1 MEIIKTVEKLMDV
14 AVRERATGKS
24 IGMVPTMGA
33 LHEGHLSLIRRA
45 HEENDVVFCSIFVN
59 PVQFNNAEDL
69 EKYPRTLEADVQL
82 IGDLADYVF
91 APSVEEV
98 FPVAPTEVYDFGTV
112 ANVMEGA
119 ARPGHFN
126 GVGVIVRRLLEWVR
140 PHKAY
145 FGEKDYQQIAVIR
158 EMCAQC
164 RILAEIVPCPIVRE
178 PNGLAMSS
186 RNRRLSA
193 HEFETAANIHRIL
206 EESKKFNS
214 LQEIKQFVE
223 TEIAKIPEFQLD
235 YFELAD
241 AKTLLTA
248 KTLDNPNG
256 VMGFITVYVGPVR
269 LIDNVRYQTMTR

>member
-14 AVRERATGKS
+14 AVRERAAGKS

-69 EKYPRTLEADVQL
+69 EKYPRTLEADVKL

-214 LQEIKQFVE
+214 LQEIQQFVE
-223 TEIAKIPEFQLD
+223 TEIAKVPEFQLD

-248 KTLDNPNG
+248 ETLDNPNG

-269 LIDNVRYQTMTR
+269 LIDNVKY

>member
-1 MEIIKTVEKLMDV
+1 MKIINTVEKLMET
-14 AVRERATGKS
+14 AVRERAAGKS

-45 HEENDVVFCSIFVN
+45 HEENDVVFCSI
-59 PVQFNNAEDL
+59 
-69 EKYPRTLEADVQL
+69 
-82 IGDLADYVF
+82 
-91 APSVEEV
+91 S
-98 FPVAPTEVYDFGTV
+98 

-126 GVGVIVRRLLEWVR
+126 GVGVIVRRLLEWTR

-186 RNRRLSA
+186 RNRRLSE

-206 EESKKFNS
+206 EESKKLHS
-214 LQEIKQFVE
+214 VPEIQQFVE

-235 YFELAD
+235 YFEIAD
-241 AKTLLTA
+241 AKTLLSTD
-248 KTLDNPNG
+248 TLDNPNG

-269 LIDNVRYQTMTR
+269 LIDNIRY

>member
-1 MEIIKTVEKLMDV
+1 MRIINTVEELINT
-14 AVRERATGKS
+14 AVRERAAGKT

-45 HEENDVVFCSIFVN
+45 QEEIDVVFCSIFVN

-69 EKYPRTLEADVQL
+69 EKYPRTLEADVKL

-91 APSVEEV
+91 APTVEEV

-126 GVGVIVRRLLEWVR
+126 GVGVIVRRLLDWVR

-158 EMCAQC
+158 EMCRQC
-164 RILAEIVPCPIVRE
+164 RILTEVIPCPIVRE

-186 RNRRLSA
+186 RNRRLSE
-193 HEFETAANIHRIL
+193 HEFETSANIHRIL
-206 EESKKFNS
+206 EASKQYKTA
-214 LQEIKQFVE
+214 QEIKAFVE
-223 TEIAKIPEFQLD
+223 SEIAKVPEFQLD

-241 AKTLLTA
+241 AETLLTA
-248 KTLDNPNG
+248 DTLDNPHG

-269 LIDNVRYQTMTR
+269 LIENVRY

>member
-1 MEIIKTVEKLMDV
+1 MKIINTVEELIET
-14 AVRERATGKS
+14 AVRERAAGKS

-69 EKYPRTLEADVQL
+69 AKYPRTLEADVQL

-91 APSVEEV
+91 APTVEEV

-126 GVGVIVRRLLEWVR
+126 GVGVIVRRLLEWTR

-186 RNRRLSA
+186 RNRRLSE

-206 EESKKFNS
+206 EESKKLHS
-214 LQEIKQFVE
+214 VPEIQQFVE

-235 YFELAD
+235 YFEIAD
-241 AKTLLTA
+241 AKTLLSTD
-248 KTLDNPNG
+248 TLDNPNG

-269 LIDNVRYQTMTR
+269 LIDNIKY

>member
-1 MEIIKTVEKLMDV
+1 MKIINTVEELMET
-14 AVRERATGKS
+14 AVRERAAGKS

-69 EKYPRTLEADVQL
+69 AKYPRTLEADVQL

-91 APSVEEV
+91 APTVEEV

-126 GVGVIVRRLLEWVR
+126 GVGVIVRRLLEWTR

-186 RNRRLSA
+186 RNRRLSE

-206 EESKKFNS
+206 EESKKLHNVP
-214 LQEIKQFVE
+214 EIQQFVE

-235 YFELAD
+235 YFEIAD
-241 AKTLLTA
+241 AKTLLSTD
-248 KTLDNPNG
+248 TLDNPNG

-269 LIDNVRYQTMTR
+269 LIDNIKY

>member
-1 MEIIKTVEKLMDV
+1 MKIINTVEELMET
-14 AVRERATGKS
+14 AVRERAAGKS

-45 HEENDVVFCSIFVN
+45 HEVNDVVFCSIFVN

-69 EKYPRTLEADVQL
+69 AKYPRTLEADVQL

-91 APSVEEV
+91 APTVEEV

-126 GVGVIVRRLLEWVR
+126 GVGVIVRRLLEWTR
-140 PHKAY
+140 PHNAY

-186 RNRRLSA
+186 RNRRLSE

-206 EESKKFNS
+206 EESKKLHS
-214 LQEIKQFVE
+214 VPEIQQFVE

-235 YFELAD
+235 YFEIAD
-241 AKTLLTA
+241 AKTLLSTD
-248 KTLDNPNG
+248 TLDNPNG

-269 LIDNVRYQTMTR
+269 LIDNIKY

>member
-1 MEIIKTVEKLMDV
+1 MVVIKTIAELIDI
-14 AVRERATGKS
+14 AVRERAAGKT

-33 LHEGHLSLIRRA
+33 LHEGHISLIRRA
-45 HEENDVVFCSIFVN
+45 HAENDVVFCSIFVN

-82 IGDLADYVF
+82 IGDLAEYVF
-91 APSVEEV
+91 APTVEEV
-98 FPVAPTEVYDFGTV
+98 FPVAPSEVYDFGSV

-158 EMCAQC
+158 EMCRQC
-164 RILAEIVPCPIVRE
+164 RILTEVIPCPIVRE

-186 RNRRLSA
+186 RNRRLSV
-193 HEFETAANIHRIL
+193 HEFEVSANIHRIL
-206 EESKKFNS
+206 EASKNCGSVPEIKKF
-214 LQEIKQFVE
+214 VE
-223 TEIAKIPEFQLD
+223 VEIAKIPEFQLD
-235 YFELAD
+235 YFEIAD
-241 AKTLLTA
+241 AETLQTTN
-248 KTLDNPNG
+248 TLDNPHG
-256 VMGFITVYVGPVR
+256 VMGFITVFVGPVR
-269 LIDNVRYQTMTR
+269 LIDNVKYR

>member
-1 MEIIKTVEKLMDV
+1 MK
-14 AVRERATGKS
+14 
-24 IGMVPTMGA
+24 
-33 LHEGHLSLIRRA
+33 
-45 HEENDVVFCSIFVN
+45 
-59 PVQFNNAEDL
+59 
-69 EKYPRTLEADVQL
+69 L

-91 APSVEEV
+91 AHSVEEV
-98 FPVAPTEVYDFGTV
+98 FPVAPSEVYDFGTV

-126 GVGVIVRRLLEWVR
+126 GVGVIVRRLLEWTR

-158 EMCAQC
+158 EMCRQC

-241 AKTLLTA
+241 AATLQTA
-248 KTLDNPNG
+248 DSLDNPHG

-269 LIDNVRYQTMTR
+269 LIDNVRYVGRATCDV

>member
-1 MEIIKTVEKLMDV
+1 MKIINTVEKLMET
-14 AVRERATGKS
+14 AVRERAAGKS

-69 EKYPRTLEADVQL
+69 AKYPRTLEADVQL

-91 APSVEEV
+91 APTVEEV

-126 GVGVIVRRLLEWVR
+126 GVGVIVRRLLEWTR

-186 RNRRLSA
+186 RNRRLSE

-206 EESKKFNS
+206 EESKKLHS
-214 LQEIKQFVE
+214 VTEIQQFVE

-235 YFELAD
+235 YFEIAD
-241 AKTLLTA
+241 AKTLLSTD
-248 KTLDNPNG
+248 TLDNPNG

-269 LIDNVRYQTMTR
+269 LIDNIRY

>member
-1 MEIIKTVEKLMDV
+1 MKIINTVEELMET
-14 AVRERATGKS
+14 AVRERAAGKS

-69 EKYPRTLEADVQL
+69 AKYPRTLEADVQL

-91 APSVEEV
+91 APTVEEV

-126 GVGVIVRRLLEWVR
+126 GVGVIVRRLLEWTR

-186 RNRRLSA
+186 RNRRLSE

-206 EESKKFNS
+206 EESKKLHS
-214 LQEIKQFVE
+214 VPEIQQFVK

-235 YFELAD
+235 YFEIAD
-241 AKTLLTA
+241 AKTLLSTD
-248 KTLDNPNG
+248 TLDNPNG

-269 LIDNVRYQTMTR
+269 LIDNIKY